1 MKPIHIASIS
11 FGAAV
16 FGFVGGVGLGLLGG
30 LRETNV
36 MRMAG
41 MCMPVKTALS
51 AGLLTQVEAEALA
64 ISIGQEIQEHHAE
77 LANAFED
84 VQDVES
90 STHIKDEFCTGFL
103 SKVVQTVGFV
113 RTSEEIHRDSLPPAS
128 F

>member
-1 MKPIHIASIS
+1 MKPIYIALIA

-16 FGFVGGVGLGLLGG
+16 FGFVGGVGLSLLGG
-30 LRETNV
+30 LRETTV

-41 MCMPVKTALS
+41 MCMPVETALS

-84 VQDVES
+84 VQEVES
-90 STHIKDEFCTGFL
+90 STHIKDEFCTDFL

-113 RTSEEIHRDSLPPAS
+113 RTSEELHRDSLPPAS

>member
-1 MKPIHIASIS
+1 MKPIHVAWIA

-16 FGFVGGVGLGLLGG
+16 SGFLGGAGLGLLGG
-30 LRETNV
+30 LRETTV

-41 MCMPVKTALS
+41 MCMPVETALS
-51 AGLLTQVEAEALA
+51 AGLLTQIEAEALA
-64 ISIGQEIQEHHAE
+64 VSIGQEINEHHAA

-90 STHIKDEFCTGFL
+90 SKHINDEFCTGFL
-103 SKVVQTVGFV
+103 SEVVQTVGFI
-113 RTSEEIHRDSLPPAS
+113 RTSGERHRHSLPPEN